1 RDTDEE
7 AKKYVDQI
15 TGGSKDV
22 LDRTLDTGLAGSP
35 ETVAQKIKQLESI
48 GINHVLLQLTPAL
61 TELQNVKKVL
71 DVLRKIDP
79 DYC

>member
-1 RDTDEE
+1 M
-7 AKKYVDQI
+7 
-15 TGGSKDV
+15 
-22 LDRTLDTGLAGSP
+22 LDRTLDTGLVGSP
-35 ETVAQKIKQLESI
+35 ETVAQKIRQLESI

-71 DVLRKIDP
+71 DVLRKVDP